1 MLERCHKSFS
11 RMLKMPVGVG
21 FAGVPD
27 EIGDSATATPASYR
41 VTVCFRIET
50 ISSNG
55 PFREGGGGAVRNC
68 SMTFRLASL
77 ASRSSSGGE
86 MLKFWRGRPKF
97 CSNGHKNN
105 CANLRLSEL
114 VSRAGVHCSLRE
126 PS

>member
-21 FAGVPD
+21 FVSIPD

-55 PFREGGGGAVRNC
+55 PFRDGGGGAVRSC
-68 SMTFRLASL
+68 SMTFRLASPTE
-77 ASRSSSGGE
+77 RSPGG
-86 MLKFWRGRPKF
+86 GGPKF
-97 CSNGHKNN
+97 CSNGHKKN
-105 CANLRLSEL
+105 CANLRFSEL
-114 VSRAGVHCSLRE
+114 VWRAGAPCSL
-126 PS
+126 